1 MDLDILTEV
10 FNGADFPLAS
20 DTVWPESF
28 SYEKQG
34 RIYFSLP
41 IPHALG
47 DYVIVEFDPATK

>member
-1 MDLDILTEV
+1 MEALTAV
-10 FNGADFPLAS
+10 FENADFPFS
-20 DTVWPESF
+20 GKETWPESF

-41 IPHALG
+41 VHHALG